1 MINIAICDDD
11 TFFIDYIEK
20 VIVEVN
26 GSDKDINFY
35 EYTKGKAFLW
45 DVEDGMDIDL
55 LILDIKLDDTMGD
68 QVAVEFRKKHLNTTL
83 VFCSGFCN
91 PSPEMIKIAP
101 YRFLIKQ
108 YSREKMLHECEEI
121 IDYLKNKR
129 TVPMIKGYKER
140 EHFQIESD
148 DIMYISIARRGTN
161 IHVCPRGLKNN
172 NNNVFHCKKKIEDLY
187 EQLKEYNF
195 VYAHNSY
202 IVNLKY
208 IKKRVKE
215 EIELMNGETLSV
227 SRART
232 AELKKRMVEYMETKY
247 ER

>member
-1 MINIAICDDD
+1 MFNIAICDDD

-26 GSDKDINFY
+26 GSDKDINFF
-35 EYTKGKAFLW
+35 EYTKGKIFLW

-55 LILDIKLDDTMGD
+55 LILDIKLDDAMGD

-108 YSREKMLHECEEI
+108 YSREKMLDECEEI

-129 TVPMIKGYKER
+129 TAPMIKGYKER

-161 IHVCPRGLKNN
+161 IHVCPRGLK
-172 NNNVFHCKKKIEDLY
+172 
-187 EQLKEYNF
+187 
-195 VYAHNSY
+195 
-202 IVNLKY
+202 
-208 IKKRVKE
+208 
-215 EIELMNGETLSV
+215 
-227 SRART
+227 
-232 AELKKRMVEYMETKY
+232 
-247 ER
+247 